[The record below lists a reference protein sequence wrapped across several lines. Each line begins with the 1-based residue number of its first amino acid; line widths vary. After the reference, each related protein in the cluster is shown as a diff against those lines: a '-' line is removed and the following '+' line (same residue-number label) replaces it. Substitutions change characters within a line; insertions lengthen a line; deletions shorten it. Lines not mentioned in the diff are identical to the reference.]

1 MHHPLVFSAA
11 IAASTGQQAL
21 LLAPLV
27 LISLVLMVV
36 ALIDLSRRQTVRGG
50 KLLWAIAI
58 VVVGTLG
65 PIAYF
70 IFARTEV

>member
-1 MHHPLVFSAA
+1 MDISSSA
-11 IAASTGQQAL
+11 IASATGQQVL

-27 LISLVLMVV
+27 LISLALMVV
-36 ALIDLSRRQTVRGG
+36 ALIDLARRETVRGS
-50 KLLWAIAI
+50 KLLWAIVI
-58 VVVGTLG
+58 VFVGTLG